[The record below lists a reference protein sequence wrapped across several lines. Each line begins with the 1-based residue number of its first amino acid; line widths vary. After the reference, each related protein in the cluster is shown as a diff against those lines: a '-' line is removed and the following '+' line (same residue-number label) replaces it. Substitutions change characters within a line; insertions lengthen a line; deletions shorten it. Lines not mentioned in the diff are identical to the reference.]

1 MQNFLLEFIEL
12 LCPKPQFKRLSMN
25 KLKSIWILVALLF
38 TSPIF
43 AHVGGHDAVKGETFY
58 LNGKPIIGHF
68 LMTKDAQVF
77 IELQNGKTI
86 SAPLIDFSF
95 SNQHNLSQKIA
106 HLKQLNQEKVLLET
120 KHPSLRFSNFSILFL
135 LSIIIVAFLFI
146 KKRSNQ
152 FSKYSYLF
160 GSFIV
165 FIYACKTTD
174 TATPSST
181 TTTTTTVSKTDP
193 AFVETVFNSFKTL
206 VKTRYDDTYFY
217 VESEGI
223 PSHNM
228 MVGITNWQQQVP
240 IPQGYTGTNAWSI
253 PLKPEFATTP
263 LSLKTNFMKGA
274 VAIAPNGVP
283 IFNPL
288 NNRGE
293 DAYAIGELDQWGG
306 HCGKADDYHYHIAPL
321 HFEATAGKNPIA
333 MALDG
338 FAIYGSKEPDG
349 TIMQALDAY
358 NGHSIANGVYHYHAI
373 TTYPYFIGSMRGK
386 VTIDPATTAPEN
398 QITPQ
403 AKMTP
408 IRPAG
413 EPLKG
418 ASITNFKSTGTNA
431 YSLEYTVSNQKG
443 YINYSWDAANKYTYT
458 FIGTDGKSTISTYI
472 KK

>member
-1 MQNFLLEFIEL
+1 MK
-12 LCPKPQFKRLSMN
+12 C
-25 KLKSIWILVALLF
+25 IWILIALWF

-43 AHVGGHDAVKGETFY
+43 AHVGGHNSIKNEIFYVK
-58 LNGKPIIGHF
+58 NKPIEGHF
-68 LMTKDAQVF
+68 LMTKNEKVF
-77 IELQNGKTI
+77 IELFNGKII
-86 SAPLIDFSF
+86 SAPLTDFSF
-95 SNQHNLSQKIA
+95 KNQYNLSQKIT
-106 HLKQLNQEKVLLET
+106 LMKQLNHKKNLVET
-120 KHPSLRFSNFSILFL
+120 KYSGLKINLLSFLILISIIGITFL
-135 LSIIIVAFLFI
+135 LIQ
-146 KKRSNQ
+146 KRNNNQ
-152 FSKYSYLF
+152 FSKYSYLL
-160 GSFIV
+160 GSFVV
-165 FIYACKTTD
+165 FIYACKTTE
-174 TATPSST
+174 TVSPTN
-181 TTTTTTVSKTDP
+181 TTTTTTVTKTDP
-193 AFVETVFNSFKTL
+193 AFVETVFSSFKTL

-223 PSHNM
+223 PLHNM
-228 MVGITNWQQQVP
+228 MLGITNWQQQVP
-240 IPQGYTGTNAWSI
+240 IPQGYTGLNAWSI

-274 VAIAPNGVP
+274 VAIAPNGIP

-321 HFEATAGKNPIA
+321 HFEATSGKNPIA

-349 TIMQALDAY
+349 TTMQTLDAY
-358 NGHSIANGVYHYHAI
+358 HGHSIGTDVYHYHAT

-386 VTIDPATTAPEN
+386 VTSDPTTTAPEN
-398 QITPQ
+398 QIIPQ

-431 YSLEYTVSNQKG
+431 YSLEYTLSNKKA
-443 YINYSWDAANKYTYT
+443 YINYSWDAANKYTFT
-458 FIGTDGKSTISTYI
+458 FIGTDGKSAVSTYV

>member
-1 MQNFLLEFIEL
+1 MNRLKVIYFLITL
-12 LCPKPQFKRLSMN
+12 LSVNQL
-25 KLKSIWILVALLF
+25 
-38 TSPIF
+38 F
-43 AHVGGHDAVKGETFY
+43 AHVGGHGAVKSETFY
-58 LNGKPIIGHF
+58 LNGKAITGHF
-68 LMTKDAQVF
+68 LMTKNEKVF
-77 IELQNGKTI
+77 IELSNGKTI

-95 SNQHNLSQKIA
+95 SNYSNLSQKIA
-106 HLKQLNQEKVLLET
+106 HLKQLNQQKPLEEF
-120 KHPSLRFSNFSILFL
+120 KHSGFRFNNFSILLL
-135 LSIIIVAFLFI
+135 LSIIIVSFLFMR
-146 KKRSNQ
+146 KQSNQ
-152 FSKYSYLF
+152 FSKYSYIFVGFL
-160 GSFIV
+160 V
-165 FIYACKTTD
+165 FIYACKSTSTV
-174 TATPSST
+174 TPSSPT
-181 TTTTTTVSKTDP
+181 TTTKTDP
-193 AFVETVFNSFKTL
+193 VFIETVFSAFKTL

-223 PSHNM
+223 PLHNM

-253 PLKPEFATTP
+253 PLKPEFADLP
-263 LSLKTNFMKGA
+263 ISLKTNLMKGA

-293 DAYAIGELDQWGG
+293 DAYLIGELDQWGG
-306 HCGKADDYHYHIAPL
+306 HCGKADDYHYHVAPL
-321 HFEATAGKNPIA
+321 HFEATSGKNPIA

-349 TIMQALDAY
+349 TTMQVLDTY
-358 NGHSIANGVYHYHAI
+358 HGHSIANGVYHYHAT

-386 VTIDPATTAPEN
+386 IKLDPATSAPEN

-403 AKMTP
+403 AKTTA

-418 ASITNFKSTGTNA
+418 ANITNFKSTGTNA
-431 YSLEYTVSNQKG
+431 YSLEYTINNQKG

-458 FIGTDGKSTISTYI
+458 FIGTDGKSTVASYI

>member
-1 MQNFLLEFIEL
+1 MKKNQSIILLIII
-12 LCPKPQFKRLSMN
+12 LS
-25 KLKSIWILVALLF
+25 

-43 AHVGGHDAVKGETFY
+43 AHVGGHNSVKGEIFY
-58 LNGKPIIGHF
+58 HKGQRIEGHF
-68 LMTKDAQVF
+68 LMTKNEKVF
-77 IELQNGKTI
+77 IELSDGKTI
-86 SAPLIDFSF
+86 SAPLTDFSF
-95 SNQHNLSQKIA
+95 SNQNNLSQKIA
-106 HLKQLNQEKVLLET
+106 HLKQLNQEKTLVDT
-120 KHPSLRFSNFSILFL
+120 KHSSFRFSNFSILLL
-135 LSIIIVAFLFI
+135 LSLIIVLFLFTQ
-146 KKRSNQ
+146 KRSNQ
-152 FSKYSYLF
+152 FLKYSYVF
-160 GSFIV
+160 GSFV
-165 FIYACKTTD
+165 FFIYACKTTD
-174 TATPSST
+174 TVTLS
-181 TTTTTTVSKTDP
+181 TTTTVSKTDP
-193 AFVETVFNSFKTL
+193 AFVETVFSSFKTL
-206 VKTRYDDTYFY
+206 VKTRFDDTYFY

-223 PSHNM
+223 PAHNM

-240 IPQGYTGTNAWSI
+240 IPQGYTGSNAWSI

-263 LSLKTNFMKGA
+263 LSLKTNLMNGA
-274 VAIAPNGVP
+274 VAIAPNGIP

-338 FAIYGSKEPDG
+338 YAIYGSKEPDG
-349 TIMQALDAY
+349 TMMQTLDAY
-358 NGHSIANGVYHYHAI
+358 HGHSIGTGVYHYHAT

-386 VTIDPATTAPEN
+386 ISINPATTAPEN
-398 QITPQ
+398 QIIPQ

-408 IRPAG
+408 IRPPG
-413 EPLKG
+413 DPLKG

-458 FIGTDGKSTISTYI
+458 FIGTDGKSTTATYV

>member
-1 MQNFLLEFIEL
+1 MK
-12 LCPKPQFKRLSMN
+12 C
-25 KLKSIWILVALLF
+25 IWILIALWF

-43 AHVGGHDAVKGETFY
+43 AHVGGHNSVKNEIFY
-58 LNGKPIIGHF
+58 VKNKPIEGHF
-68 LMTKDAQVF
+68 LMTKNAKVF
-77 IELQNGKTI
+77 IELSNGKII
-86 SAPLIDFSF
+86 SAPLTDFSF
-95 SNQHNLSQKIA
+95 ENQYNLSQKII
-106 HLKQLNQEKVLLET
+106 LMKQLNHKKHLVET
-120 KHPSLRFSNFSILFL
+120 KYSGLKINLLSFLILISIIGITFL
-135 LSIIIVAFLFI
+135 LIQ
-146 KKRSNQ
+146 KRNNNQ
-152 FSKYSYLF
+152 FSKYSYLL
-160 GSFIV
+160 GSFVV
-165 FIYACKTTD
+165 FIYACKTTE
-174 TATPSST
+174 TVSPTN
-181 TTTTTTVSKTDP
+181 TTTTTTVTKTDP
-193 AFVETVFNSFKTL
+193 AFVETVFSSFKTL

-223 PSHNM
+223 PLHNM
-228 MVGITNWQQQVP
+228 MLGITNWQQQVP
-240 IPQGYTGTNAWSI
+240 IPQGYTGLNAWTI

-274 VAIAPNGVP
+274 VAIAPNGIP

-321 HFEATAGKNPIA
+321 HFEATSGKNPIA

-349 TIMQALDAY
+349 TTMQTLDAY
-358 NGHSIANGVYHYHAI
+358 HGHSIGTDVYHYHAT

-386 VTIDPATTAPEN
+386 VTSDPTTTAPEN
-398 QITPQ
+398 QIIPQ

-413 EPLKG
+413 DPLKG
-418 ASITNFKSTGTNA
+418 ASITNFRSTGTNA
-431 YSLEYTVSNQKG
+431 YSLEYTVGSQKG

-458 FIGTDGKSTISTYI
+458 FVGTDGKSTTTTYI

>member
-1 MQNFLLEFIEL
+1 MYRM
-12 LCPKPQFKRLSMN
+12 KY
-25 KLKSIWILVALLF
+25 IWILIALWF

-43 AHVGGHDAVKGETFY
+43 AHVGGHNSIKSEIFYVK
-58 LNGKPIIGHF
+58 NKPIEGHF
-68 LMTKDAQVF
+68 LMTKNEKVF
-77 IELQNGKTI
+77 IELFNGKII
-86 SAPLIDFSF
+86 SAPLTDFSF
-95 SNQHNLSQKIA
+95 ENQYNLSQKIT
-106 HLKQLNQEKVLLET
+106 LMKQLNHKKHLVET
-120 KHPSLRFSNFSILFL
+120 KYSGLKINLLSFLILISIIGITFL
-135 LSIIIVAFLFI
+135 LIQ
-146 KKRSNQ
+146 KRNNNQ
-152 FSKYSYLF
+152 FSKYSYLL
-160 GSFIV
+160 GSFVV
-165 FIYACKTTD
+165 FIYACKTTE
-174 TATPSST
+174 TVSPTN
-181 TTTTTTVSKTDP
+181 TTTTTTVTKTDP
-193 AFVETVFNSFKTL
+193 AFVETVFSSFKTL

-223 PSHNM
+223 PLHNM
-228 MVGITNWQQQVP
+228 MLGITNWQQQVP
-240 IPQGYTGTNAWSI
+240 IPQGYTGLNAWSI

-274 VAIAPNGVP
+274 VAIAPNGIP

-321 HFEATAGKNPIA
+321 HFEATSGKNPIA

-349 TIMQALDAY
+349 TTMQTLDAY
-358 NGHSIANGVYHYHAI
+358 HGHSIGTDVYHYHAT

-386 VTIDPATTAPEN
+386 VTSDPTTTAPEN
-398 QITPQ
+398 QIIPQ

-408 IRPAG
+408 IRPPG
-413 EPLKG
+413 DPLKG

-431 YSLEYTVSNQKG
+431 YSLEYTVGSQKG

-458 FIGTDGKSTISTYI
+458 FVGTDGKSTITTYI

>member
-1 MQNFLLEFIEL
+1 MKKN
-12 LCPKPQFKRLSMN
+12 
-25 KLKSIWILVALLF
+25 KSIILLIIILS

-43 AHVGGHDAVKGETFY
+43 AHVGGHDSVKGEIFY
-58 LNGKPIIGHF
+58 LKGQRIEGHF
-68 LMTKDAQVF
+68 LMTKNEKVF
-77 IELQNGKTI
+77 IELSDGKTI
-86 SAPLIDFSF
+86 SAPLTDFSF
-95 SNQHNLSQKIA
+95 SNQNNLSQKIA
-106 HLKQLNQEKVLLET
+106 HLKQVNQEKTLVDT
-120 KHPSLRFSNFSILFL
+120 KHSSFRFSNFSILLL
-135 LSIIIVAFLFI
+135 LSLIIVLFLFTQ
-146 KKRSNQ
+146 KGSNH
-152 FSKYSYLF
+152 FLKYSYVF
-160 GSFIV
+160 GSFVV
-165 FIYACKTTD
+165 FIYACKTTETVTPSITIT
-174 TATPSST
+174 TAT
-181 TTTTTTVSKTDP
+181 KTDP
-193 AFVETVFNSFKTL
+193 AFVETVFSSFKTL
-206 VKTRYDDTYFY
+206 VKTRFDDTYFY

-223 PSHNM
+223 PAHNM

-240 IPQGYTGTNAWSI
+240 IPQGYTGSNAWSI

-263 LSLKTNFMKGA
+263 LSLKTNLMNGA
-274 VAIAPNGVP
+274 VAIAPNGIP

-338 FAIYGSKEPDG
+338 YAIYGSKEPDG
-349 TIMQALDAY
+349 TIMQALDTY
-358 NGHSIANGVYHYHAI
+358 HGHSIGTGVYHYHAT

-386 VTIDPATTAPEN
+386 ITLNPSTTAPEN
-398 QITPQ
+398 QIIPQ

-408 IRPAG
+408 IRPPG
-413 EPLKG
+413 DPLKG

-431 YSLEYTVSNQKG
+431 YSLEYTVGNQKG

-458 FIGTDGKSTISTYI
+458 FVGTDGKSMTSTYI

>member
-1 MQNFLLEFIEL
+1 MD
-12 LCPKPQFKRLSMN
+12 
-25 KLKSIWILVALLF
+25 KLKCYLVFITLLF
-38 TSPIF
+38 SIQLS
-43 AHVGGHDAVKGETFY
+43 AHVGEHTSQKAEMFF
-58 LNGKPIIGHF
+58 LNGKPIEGHF
-68 LMTKDAQVF
+68 LMTKNEKVF
-77 IELQNGKTI
+77 IKLNNGKTV
-86 SAPLIDFSF
+86 SAPLAQFSF
-95 SNQHNLSQKIA
+95 SNQDNLSQKIA
-106 HLKQLNQEKVLLET
+106 HLKQLNIDKIVSKNSYEGLRFNKFWVISLMSLILFSCLFFQRINRFR
-120 KHPSLRFSNFSILFL
+120 SLRFLYFFL
-135 LSIIIVAFLFI
+135 TMF
-146 KKRSNQ
+146 
-152 FSKYSYLF
+152 
-160 GSFIV
+160 V
-165 FIYACKTTD
+165 FVGACKTTE
-174 TATPSST
+174 TITPTTGT
-181 TTTTTTVSKTDP
+181 TTTGTTTLSKTDP
-193 AFVETVFNSFKTL
+193 AFVETVFSAFKTT

-217 VESEGI
+217 IESDGI
-223 PSHNM
+223 PTHNM

-253 PLKPEFATTP
+253 PLKPEFAITP
-263 LSLKTNFMKGA
+263 LSLKTNFMTGA

-349 TIMQALDAY
+349 TTMQTLDA
-358 NGHSIANGVYHYHAI
+358 NHGHSIGTGVYHYHAT

-386 VTIDPATTAPEN
+386 VSVNPATTAPEN
-398 QITPQ
+398 QIIPQ
-403 AKMTP
+403 SKMTP
-408 IRPAG
+408 IRPPG
-413 EPLKG
+413 DPLRG

-431 YSLEYTVSNQKG
+431 YSLEYMVGSQKG

-458 FIGTDGKSTISTYI
+458 FIGTDGKSTTATYI

>member
-1 MQNFLLEFIEL
+1 M
-12 LCPKPQFKRLSMN
+12 KY
-25 KLKSIWILVALLF
+25 IWILIALWF

-43 AHVGGHDAVKGETFY
+43 AHVGGHNSVKNEIFY
-58 LNGKPIIGHF
+58 VKNKPTEGHF
-68 LMTKDAQVF
+68 LMTKNAKVF
-77 IELQNGKTI
+77 IELSNGKII
-86 SAPLIDFSF
+86 SAPLTDFSF
-95 SNQHNLSQKIA
+95 ENQYNLSQKIT
-106 HLKQLNQEKVLLET
+106 LMKQLNHKKHLVET
-120 KHPSLRFSNFSILFL
+120 KYSGLKINLLSFLIFISIIGITFL
-135 LSIIIVAFLFI
+135 LIQ
-146 KKRSNQ
+146 KRNNNQ
-152 FSKYSYLF
+152 FSKYSYLL
-160 GSFIV
+160 GSFVV
-165 FIYACKTTD
+165 FIYACKTTE
-174 TATPSST
+174 TVSPTN
-181 TTTTTTVSKTDP
+181 TTTTTTVTKTDP
-193 AFVETVFNSFKTL
+193 AFVETVFSSFKTL

-223 PSHNM
+223 PLHNM
-228 MVGITNWQQQVP
+228 MLGITNWQQQVP
-240 IPQGYTGTNAWSI
+240 IPQGYTGLNAWSI

-274 VAIAPNGVP
+274 VAIAPNGIP

-321 HFEATAGKNPIA
+321 HFEATSGKNPIA

-349 TIMQALDAY
+349 TTMQTLDAY
-358 NGHSIANGVYHYHAI
+358 HGHSIGTDVYHYHAT

-386 VTIDPATTAPEN
+386 VTSDPTTTAPEN
-398 QITPQ
+398 QIIPQ

-408 IRPAG
+408 IRPPG
-413 EPLKG
+413 DPLKG
-418 ASITNFKSTGTNA
+418 ASITNFRSTGTNA
-431 YSLEYTVSNQKG
+431 YSLEYTVGSQKG

-458 FIGTDGKSTISTYI
+458 FVGTDGKSTTTTYI

>member
-1 MQNFLLEFIEL
+1 MDRM
-12 LCPKPQFKRLSMN
+12 KY
-25 KLKSIWILVALLF
+25 IWILIALWF

-43 AHVGGHDAVKGETFY
+43 AHVGGHNSVKNEIFY
-58 LNGKPIIGHF
+58 VKNKPIEGHF
-68 LMTKDAQVF
+68 LMTKNEKVF
-77 IELQNGKTI
+77 IELSNGKII
-86 SAPLIDFSF
+86 SAPLTDFSF
-95 SNQHNLSQKIA
+95 ENQYNLSQKIT
-106 HLKQLNQEKVLLET
+106 LMKQLNHKKHLVET
-120 KHPSLRFSNFSILFL
+120 KYSGLKINLLSFLILISIIGITFL
-135 LSIIIVAFLFI
+135 LIQ
-146 KKRSNQ
+146 KRNNNQ
-152 FSKYSYLF
+152 FSKYSYLL
-160 GSFIV
+160 GSFVV
-165 FIYACKTTD
+165 FIYACKTTE
-174 TATPSST
+174 TVSPTN
-181 TTTTTTVSKTDP
+181 TTTTTTVTKTDP
-193 AFVETVFNSFKTL
+193 AFVETVFSSFKTL

-223 PSHNM
+223 PLHNM
-228 MVGITNWQQQVP
+228 MLGITNWQQQVP
-240 IPQGYTGTNAWSI
+240 IPQGYTGLNAWTI

-274 VAIAPNGVP
+274 VAIAPNGIP

-321 HFEATAGKNPIA
+321 HFEATSGKNPIA

-349 TIMQALDAY
+349 TTMQTLDAY
-358 NGHSIANGVYHYHAI
+358 HGHSIGTDVYHYHAT

-386 VTIDPATTAPEN
+386 VTSDPTTTAPEN
-398 QITPQ
+398 QIIPQ

-431 YSLEYTVSNQKG
+431 YSLEYTLSNKKA
-443 YINYSWDAANKYTYT
+443 YINYSWDAANKYTFT
-458 FIGTDGKSTISTYI
+458 FIGTDGKSAVSTYV

>member
-1 MQNFLLEFIEL
+1 M
-12 LCPKPQFKRLSMN
+12 KY
-25 KLKSIWILVALLF
+25 IWILISLWF

-43 AHVGGHDAVKGETFY
+43 AHVGGHNSIKSEIFYVK
-58 LNGKPIIGHF
+58 NKPIEGHF
-68 LMTKDAQVF
+68 LMTKNEKVF
-77 IELQNGKTI
+77 IELFNGKII
-86 SAPLIDFSF
+86 SAPLTDFSF
-95 SNQHNLSQKIA
+95 KNQYNLSQKIT
-106 HLKQLNQEKVLLET
+106 LMKQLNHKKHLVET
-120 KHPSLRFSNFSILFL
+120 KYSGLKINLLSFLILISIIGITFL
-135 LSIIIVAFLFI
+135 LIQ
-146 KKRSNQ
+146 KRNNNQ
-152 FSKYSYLF
+152 FSKYSYLL
-160 GSFIV
+160 GSFVV
-165 FIYACKTTD
+165 FIYACKTTE
-174 TATPSST
+174 TVSPTN
-181 TTTTTTVSKTDP
+181 TTTTTTVTKTDP
-193 AFVETVFNSFKTL
+193 AFVETVFSSFKTL

-223 PSHNM
+223 PLHNM
-228 MVGITNWQQQVP
+228 MLGITNWQQQVP
-240 IPQGYTGTNAWSI
+240 IPQGYTGLNAWSI

-274 VAIAPNGVP
+274 VAIAPNGIP

-321 HFEATAGKNPIA
+321 HFEATSGKNPIA

-349 TIMQALDAY
+349 TTMQTLDAY
-358 NGHSIANGVYHYHAI
+358 HGHSIGTDVYHYHAT

-386 VTIDPATTAPEN
+386 VTSDPTTTAPEN
-398 QITPQ
+398 QIIPQ

-431 YSLEYTVSNQKG
+431 YSLEYTLSNKKA
-443 YINYSWDAANKYTYT
+443 YINYSWDAANKYTFT
-458 FIGTDGKSTISTYI
+458 FIGTDGKSAVSTYV

>member
-1 MQNFLLEFIEL
+1 M
-12 LCPKPQFKRLSMN
+12 KY
-25 KLKSIWILVALLF
+25 IWILIALWF

-43 AHVGGHDAVKGETFY
+43 AHVGGHNSVKNEIFY
-58 LNGKPIIGHF
+58 VKNKPIEGHF
-68 LMTKDAQVF
+68 LMTKNEKVF
-77 IELQNGKTI
+77 IELFNGKII
-86 SAPLIDFSF
+86 SAPLTDFSF
-95 SNQHNLSQKIA
+95 ENQYNLSQKIT
-106 HLKQLNQEKVLLET
+106 LMKQLNHKKHLVET
-120 KHPSLRFSNFSILFL
+120 KYSGLKINLLSFLILISIIGITFL
-135 LSIIIVAFLFI
+135 LIQ
-146 KKRSNQ
+146 KRNNNQ
-152 FSKYSYLF
+152 FSKYSYLL
-160 GSFIV
+160 GSFVV
-165 FIYACKTTD
+165 FIYACKTTE
-174 TATPSST
+174 TVSPTN
-181 TTTTTTVSKTDP
+181 TTTTTTVTKTDP
-193 AFVETVFNSFKTL
+193 AFVETVFSSFKTL

-223 PSHNM
+223 PLHNM
-228 MVGITNWQQQVP
+228 MLGITNWQQQVP
-240 IPQGYTGTNAWSI
+240 IPQGYTGLNAWSI

-274 VAIAPNGVP
+274 VAIAPNGIP

-321 HFEATAGKNPIA
+321 HFEVTSGKNPIA

-349 TIMQALDAY
+349 TTMQTLDAY
-358 NGHSIANGVYHYHAI
+358 HGHSIGTDVYHYHAT

-386 VTIDPATTAPEN
+386 VTSDPTTTAPEN
-398 QITPQ
+398 QIIPQ

-431 YSLEYTVSNQKG
+431 YSLEYTLSNKKA
-443 YINYSWDAANKYTYT
+443 YINYSWDAANKYTFT
-458 FIGTDGKSTISTYI
+458 FIGTDGKSAVSTYV

>member
-1 MQNFLLEFIEL
+1 MD
-12 LCPKPQFKRLSMN
+12 
-25 KLKSIWILVALLF
+25 KLKYYLVFITLLF
-38 TSPIF
+38 SIQLS
-43 AHVGGHDAVKGETFY
+43 AHVGEHTSQKAEIFF
-58 LNGKPIIGHF
+58 LNGKPIDGHF
-68 LMTKDAQVF
+68 LMTKNGKVF
-77 IELQNGKTI
+77 IKLNNGKTV
-86 SAPLIDFSF
+86 SAPLTQFSF
-95 SNQHNLSQKIA
+95 SNQENLSQKIA
-106 HLKQLNQEKVLLET
+106 HLKQLNFDKIVSKNSYEGLRFSKFWVISLIALILFSCLFFQRINYF
-120 KHPSLRFSNFSILFL
+120 HSLRFLYFFL
-135 LSIIIVAFLFI
+135 TIF
-146 KKRSNQ
+146 
-152 FSKYSYLF
+152 
-160 GSFIV
+160 V
-165 FIYACKTTD
+165 FVGACKTTE
-174 TATPSST
+174 TITPTTGT
-181 TTTTTTVSKTDP
+181 TTTGTTTLSKTDP
-193 AFVETVFNSFKTL
+193 AFVEAVFGTFKTT
-206 VKTRYDDTYFY
+206 VKTRFDDTYFY

-223 PSHNM
+223 PTHNM

-240 IPQGYTGTNAWSI
+240 IPQGYTGTNSWSI

-263 LSLKTNFMKGA
+263 LSLKTNFMAGA

-349 TIMQALDAY
+349 TTMQTLDA
-358 NGHSIANGVYHYHAI
+358 NHGHSIGTGVYHYHAT

-386 VTIDPATTAPEN
+386 VSINPATTAPEN

-408 IRPAG
+408 IRPPG
-413 EPLKG
+413 DPLKG

-431 YSLEYTVSNQKG
+431 YSLEYVVGSQKG
-443 YINYSWDAANKYTYT
+443 YLNYSWDAANKYTYT
-458 FIGTDGKSTISTYI
+458 FIGTDGKSTTASYI

>member
-1 MQNFLLEFIEL
+1 MKQSTLFLAFLIFIPL
-12 LCPKPQFKRLSMN
+12 LISTTI
-25 KLKSIWILVALLF
+25 S
-38 TSPIF
+38 
-43 AHVGGHDAVKGETFY
+43 AHVGGRCSVKSETFY
-58 LNGKPIIGHF
+58 LNGQPIEGHF
-68 LMTKDAQVF
+68 LMTKNGKFF
-77 IELQNGKTI
+77 IELSDGKAI
-86 SAPLIDFSF
+86 SASLTDFSF
-95 SNQHNLSQKIA
+95 SNQNNLSQKIA
-106 HLKQLNQEKVLLET
+106 RLKRLNINKTLT
-120 KHPSLRFSNFSILFL
+120 KTERPSLRFSNFSIFFL
-135 LSIIIVAFLFI
+135 LSIIVITFLFI
-146 KKRSNQ
+146 QNRSNNQ
-152 FSKYSYLF
+152 FSKYSCIF

-165 FIYACKTTD
+165 FIYACKTTE
-174 TATPSST
+174 TVTPST
-181 TTTTTTVSKTDP
+181 TTPKTDP
-193 AFVETVFNSFKTL
+193 AFIETVFSSFKTL

-223 PSHNM
+223 PTHNM
-228 MVGITNWQQQVP
+228 MVGITSWQQQVP

-253 PLKPEFATTP
+253 PLKPELSNAP
-263 LSLKTNFMKGA
+263 ISLKNNLLKGA
-274 VAIAPNGVP
+274 VAIAANGVP

-293 DAYAIGELDQWGG
+293 DAFAIGELDQWGG

-349 TIMQALDAY
+349 TIMQALDTY
-358 NGHSIANGVYHYHAI
+358 HGHSINNGVYHYHAT

-386 VTIDPATTAPEN
+386 ITLDPTTIAPEN

-413 EPLKG
+413 EPLRG

-431 YSLEYTVSNQKG
+431 YSLEYTANNLKG
-443 YINYSWDAANKYTYT
+443 YVNYSWDATNKYTYT
-458 FIGTDGKSTISTYI
+458 FIGTDGKSTTFFYI